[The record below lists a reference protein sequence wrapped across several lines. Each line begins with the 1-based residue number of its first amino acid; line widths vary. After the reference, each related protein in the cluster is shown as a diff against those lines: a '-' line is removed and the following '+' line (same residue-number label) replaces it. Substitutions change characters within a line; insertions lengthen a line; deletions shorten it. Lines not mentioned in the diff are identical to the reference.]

1 MTPSDT
7 RPARIDAQHWGW
19 RHAGRAAW
27 AVAGLDLHIE
37 PGERVLLL
45 GASGSGKSTLL
56 HGLAGVLGGDEEG
69 ESTGAL
75 LIDGAPAAARGRAGL
90 VAIANGYGPHDS
102 AAFQLPCLVDGR

>member
-75 LIDGAPAAARGRAGL
+75 LIDGAPAAAR
-90 VAIANGYGPHDS
+90 
-102 AAFQLPCLVDGR
+102 AAVPVSCCKTRIRR